1 MKCPQCRR
9 GSLEVHEGL
18 TASRMMPT
26 FYVRGTALRVQLRPV
41 TFVSCNACEYCCE
54 QRACTDSPACARA
67 GCADCRRSYGPRKR

>member
-26 FYVRGTALRVQLRPV
+26 FYVRGTALRVQLRPGHV
-41 TFVSCNACEYCCE
+41 
-54 QRACTDSPACARA
+54 RIL
-67 GCADCRRSYGPRKR
+67 